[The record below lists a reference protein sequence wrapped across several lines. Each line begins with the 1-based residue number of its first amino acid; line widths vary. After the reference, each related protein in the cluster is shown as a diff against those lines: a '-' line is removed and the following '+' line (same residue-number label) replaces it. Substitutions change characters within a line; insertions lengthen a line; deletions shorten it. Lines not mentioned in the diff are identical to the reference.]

1 MKDDYSDVILSQ
13 GLMCLNTNNNAL
25 CVVIDGHRGDENDRC
40 SLVLELSEYYGFIV
54 HTPPNRA
61 LRPTGKI
68 CNLQPL
74 AKVIAKYVVVD
85 LTEGGQHMT
94 DDTKRA
100 LEAIE
105 PIAKALNIKV
115 LADDKFLYLNGQAI
129 GIGCNSTWA
138 TVNEF
143 IGYAFVKTW
152 TADKSV
158 RIPEPLMSRIKRY
171 WFTKEQLKK
180 MIDDGSI

>member
-1 MKDDYSDVILSQ
+1 
-13 GLMCLNTNNNAL
+13 
-25 CVVIDGHRGDENDRC
+25 
-40 SLVLELSEYYGFIV
+40 
-54 HTPPNRA
+54 
-61 LRPTGKI
+61 
-68 CNLQPL
+68 
-74 AKVIAKYVVVD
+74 
-85 LTEGGQHMT
+85 MT

-100 LEAIE
+100 LEAIQ
-105 PIAKALNIKV
+105 PIAKVLNIQV
-115 LADDKFLYLNGQAI
+115 SADDKFLYLNGQAI

-171 WFTKEQLKK
+171 WFTKEQMKLVE
-180 MIDDGSI
+180 GWQQHG